1 MTQPADILL
10 PMVALA
16 ALTAAVWVRL
26 YVERLGEMARRGID
40 PQAIATSRARDE
52 TLRKTAA
59 ADNFRNLLE
68 LPVLFYAL
76 CLALVAADAVSP
88 LFVGGAWV
96 YVALRAVHSAIHCTY
111 NGVVHRFLAYVASSV
126 VLFGLWGAFGAVL
139 LGR

>member
-1 MTQPADILL
+1 MTPATAILL
-10 PMVALA
+10 PMAALV

-26 YVERLGEMARRGID
+26 YVERLGEIARRGID
-40 PQAIATSRARDE
+40 PQAIATSHARAE
-52 TLRKTAA
+52 TLRQTDA

-76 CLALVAADAVSP
+76 CLALIAADAVSP
-88 LFVGGAWV
+88 LFVLGAWV

-111 NGVVHRFLAYVASSV
+111 NRVVHRFLAYVASSI
-126 VLFGLWGAFGAVL
+126 VLFGLWGAFGVVL